1 MNTPRPLPPA
11 RILHRNL
18 AVLRVAD
25 AIVLHELR
33 MLVPIEEYV
42 LGEVSPTELV
52 IDPARLRALLD
63 LLEARG
69 LSAMIRRV
77 SPDRPSGDGGP
88 LQG

>member
-1 MNTPRPLPPA
+1 MNSARPLPPM

-25 AIVLHELR
+25 ANVLHELR
-33 MLVPIEEYV
+33 TLVPIEEYV

-77 SPDRPSGDGGP
+77 SPERGAGESG
-88 LQG
+88 QG